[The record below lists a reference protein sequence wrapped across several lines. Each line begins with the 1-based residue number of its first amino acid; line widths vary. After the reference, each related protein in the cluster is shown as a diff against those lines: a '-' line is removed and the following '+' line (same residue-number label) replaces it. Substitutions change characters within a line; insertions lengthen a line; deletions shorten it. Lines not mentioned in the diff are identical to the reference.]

1 MNIKIGHSHDTH
13 RLVEGRLLVL
23 GGVTIPYPLGLLGH
37 SDADVVFHVVSE
49 AIIGALGL
57 GDLGTH
63 FSDTDIK
70 YANIGSDYFVKQAK
84 QMMDEQGYTLGNLD
98 VTIYLEEPNLKY
110 YKEEMKQ
117 NIAMLLGASSDQVNV
132 KATRGEGLGFVGR
145 KEGVCAECVVLI
157 VHL

>member
-84 QMMDEQGYTLGNLD
+84 QMMDEQGYALGNLD
-98 VTIYLEEPNLKY
+98 VTVYLEEPNLKY

>member
-117 NIAMLLGASSDQVNV
+117 NIAKLLGASSNQVNV

>member
-57 GDLGTH
+57 GDLGMH

-84 QMMDEQGYTLGNLD
+84 QMMDEHGYALGNLD

-117 NIAMLLGASSDQVNV
+117 NIAMLLGASSNQVNV

-145 KEGVCAECVVLI
+145 KEGICAECVVLI